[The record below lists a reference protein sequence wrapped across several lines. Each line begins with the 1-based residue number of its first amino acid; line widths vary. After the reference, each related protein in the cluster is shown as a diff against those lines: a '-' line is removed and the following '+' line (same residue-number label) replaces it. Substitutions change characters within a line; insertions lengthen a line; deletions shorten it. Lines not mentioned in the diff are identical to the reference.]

1 MKLHLKRSLKNLRK
15 VEVYLILLGYL
26 CFSGCDGL
34 KFKEETEF
42 KSAADKPVARVYNK
56 FLYPRD
62 LEGVIGKNMS
72 YQDSAKRANSYIKNW
87 FKKQLIIAK
96 AESELAL
103 DQTEIERKIL
113 DYRYAIIAHEF
124 KKDYVNNHLDTV
136 ISDAEIARYYENKKD
151 NFVLKQNIFKGAFV
165 KLPLKAPKIRRF
177 RKLFRSEKPED
188 KEELRSYCVQFA
200 LNYSLEEDAWL
211 NFDEVIVNSPLMSI
225 PNKVQFL
232 RNNKNYESKNE
243 DAIYFLKI
251 NSYKISDEIS
261 PMEFVED
268 QIRNI
273 ILHKRKV
280 DLINEL
286 EDDIYN
292 KANESNEIEILN

>member
-1 MKLHLKRSLKNLRK
+1 MKKSKIC
-15 VEVYLILLGYL
+15 LILLGYL
-26 CFSGCDGL
+26 CCSGCDWF
-34 KFKEETEF
+34 KFKQDSEF
-42 KSAADKPVARVYNK
+42 QSAVEKPVARVYNK
-56 FLYPRD
+56 FLYPKD
-62 LEGVIGKNMS
+62 LEEVIGKNMS
-72 YQDSAKRANSYIKNW
+72 YQDSAKRANNYVKNW

-103 DQTEIERKIL
+103 DQSEIERKIL
-113 DYRYAIIAHEF
+113 GYRYAIIAHEF

-136 ISDAEIARYYENKKD
+136 ITNNEIAQYYESKKD
-151 NFVLKQNIFKGAFV
+151 NFILKQNIFKGAFV
-165 KLPLKAPKIRRF
+165 KLPLKAPKLRRF
-177 RKLFRSEKPED
+177 RKLFRSEKAED
-188 KEELRSYCVQFA
+188 QEELRSYCVQFA
-200 LNYSLEEDAWL
+200 LNYSLEEDEWI
-211 NFDEVIVNSPLMSI
+211 NFDEIIINSPLMSI

-232 RNNKNYESKNE
+232 RNNKHHESRDDNGM
-243 DAIYFLKI
+243 YFLKI

-280 DLINEL
+280 DLIDKL

-292 KANESNEIEILN
+292 KANESNEIEIFDQ

>member
-1 MKLHLKRSLKNLRK
+1 M
-15 VEVYLILLGYL
+15 ILLGYL
-26 CFSGCDGL
+26 CFSGCDWF
-34 KFKEETEF
+34 KFKQDSEFQNTTE
-42 KSAADKPVARVYNK
+42 KPVARVYNK

-72 YQDSAKRANSYIKNW
+72 QRDSAKRVNNYVKNW
-87 FKKQLIIAK
+87 FKKQLIIAR

-103 DQTEIERKIL
+103 DQSEIERKIL
-113 DYRYAIIAHEF
+113 DYRYAILAHEF
-124 KKDYVNNHLDTV
+124 KKAYVNNHLDTL
-136 ISDAEIARYYENKKD
+136 ISDSEIASYYERKKD

-165 KLPLKAPKIRRF
+165 KLPVNAPKIRRF
-177 RKLFRSEKPED
+177 RKLFRAEKPED

-211 NFDEVIVNSPLMSI
+211 NFDEIIINSPLMSI

-232 RNNKNYESKNE
+232 RNNSHYEAKDE
-243 DAIYFLKI
+243 DSIYFLKI

-280 DLINEL
+280 ELIDKL
-286 EDDIYN
+286 EEDIYS
-292 KANESNEIEILN
+292 KANESNEIEIFNQ

>member
-1 MKLHLKRSLKNLRK
+1 M
-15 VEVYLILLGYL
+15 
-26 CFSGCDGL
+26 
-34 KFKEETEF
+34 
-42 KSAADKPVARVYNK
+42 DKPVARVYNK
-56 FLYPRD
+56 FLYPKD

-72 YQDSAKRANSYIKNW
+72 YQDSAKRANNYVKNW
-87 FKKQLIIAK
+87 FKKQLIITQ

-103 DQTEIERKIL
+103 DQSEIERKIL

-124 KKDYVNNHLDTV
+124 KKDYVNSNLDTV
-136 ISDAEIARYYENKKD
+136 ITSDEIAQYYEGKKD
-151 NFVLKQNIFKGAFV
+151 NFILKQNIFKGKFV
-165 KLPLKAPKIRRF
+165 KLPLKSPKMGRF
-177 RKLFRSEKPED
+177 RKLFRSETAED

-211 NFDEVIVNSPLMSI
+211 NFEEIIINSPLMSI
-225 PNKVQFL
+225 SNKVNFL
-232 RNNKNYESKNE
+232 RNNKNYESRDENG
-243 DAIYFLKI
+243 IYFLKI
-251 NSYKISDEIS
+251 NDYKISDEIS

-280 DLINEL
+280 DLINKL

-292 KANESNEIEILN
+292 KANESNEIEIFN